1 MLKRRFSVLAV
12 AVVTVLLLGGNWTD
26 RSLAQEKQDEAEGER
41 SGRGDVTL
49 RIQGDQGARFSGACS
64 VGEERRELS
73 GQAPESF
80 EFDLKGRELSCEI
93 NKQGSRSDELEIVL
107 SGENVHAEQRLT
119 GEQGTSKIT
128 YDGNSSISTMS
139 SSSQT
144 TVSSDGG
151 SSSLS
156 KAEEKALKNLDDR
169 IEQRVND
176 ILGRVMP

>member
-1 MLKRRFSVLAV
+1 MLIRRFLVVAV
-12 AVVTVLLLGGNWTD
+12 AVATVFLLGNWTSQ
-26 RSLAQEKQDEAEGER
+26 SLAQAKQDGAKGKH
-41 SGRGDVTL
+41 GGQGDVTL
-49 RIQGDQGARFSGACS
+49 RIQGDKGARFSGACS
-64 VGEERRELS
+64 VGEERREIS

-80 EFDLKGRELSCEI
+80 EFDLKGRSLSCEI
-93 NKQGSRSDELEIVL
+93 DKQGSQSDELEVVL
-107 SGENVHAEQRLT
+107 SGENVHAEQRLA
-119 GEQGTSKIT
+119 GEQSTSKIT

-169 IEQRVND
+169 IEQSVDD

>member
-1 MLKRRFSVLAV
+1 MLRWRFSVLA
-12 AVVTVLLLGGNWTD
+12 AALVTVLLVGNWTD
-26 RSLAQEKQDEAEGER
+26 RSLAQEKKEEAGGER
-41 SGRGDVTL
+41 ADVTL
-49 RIQGDQGARFSGACS
+49 RIRGDQGARFSGACS
-64 VGEERRELS
+64 VGEERREIS

-80 EFDLKGRELSCEI
+80 EFELKGRELSCEI
-93 NKQGSRSDELEIVL
+93 NKKGSRSDELEVVL

-144 TVSSDGG
+144 TVSSEGG

-169 IEQRVND
+169 IEQRVDD

>member
-1 MLKRRFSVLAV
+1 MLRWKFSVLA
-12 AVVTVLLLGGNWTD
+12 AALVTVLLVGNWTD
-26 RSLAQEKQDEAEGER
+26 RSLAQEKQDEAGDER
-41 SGRGDVTL
+41 ADVTL
-49 RIQGDQGARFSGACS
+49 RIRGDQGACFSGACS
-64 VGEERRELS
+64 VGEERREIS

-93 NKQGSRSDELEIVL
+93 DKQGSQSDELEVVL

-128 YDGNSSISTMS
+128 YNGNSFISTTS

-144 TVSSDGG
+144 TVNSDGG
-151 SSSLS
+151 PSLS
-156 KAEEKALKNLDDR
+156 KSEEKALKNLDDR
-169 IEQRVND
+169 IEQRVDD